1 MATRLKTTLKE
12 TIADNQ
18 MTFSEGRQITNAIL
32 IANEAI
38 DYLRVKKTKGY
49 VLKLDIEK
57 AFDTINWSYID
68 YMLRMKG
75 YPKRWRRWIKAC
87 VSNVQ

>member
-18 MTFSEGRQITNAIL
+18 ITFFEGRQITNAIL

-38 DYLRVKKTKGY
+38 DYWRVKKTKGY

-75 YPKRWRRWIKAC
+75 YPKR
-87 VSNVQ
+87 

>member
-12 TIADNQ
+12 TIAENQ
-18 MTFSEGRQITNAIL
+18 MDFVEGRQIIDAIL

-38 DYLRVKKTKGY
+38 CYWRVKKTKEF

-57 AFDTINWSYID
+57 AFDTINLSFID
-68 YMLRMKG
+68 YIWRMKG
-75 YPKRWRRWIKAC
+75 YPKRWRKWIKAC